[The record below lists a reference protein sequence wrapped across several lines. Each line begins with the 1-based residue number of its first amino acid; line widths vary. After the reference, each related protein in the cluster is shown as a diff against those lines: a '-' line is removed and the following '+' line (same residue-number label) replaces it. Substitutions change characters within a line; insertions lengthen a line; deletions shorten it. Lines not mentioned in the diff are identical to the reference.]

1 MSQLSKHLLPVNKE
15 LKRKLWPENF
25 QEELKMNERIKELA
39 EQAGIVFWEISGDV
53 DWRQANRENLEKFAE
68 LIVREC
74 ANVAADHE
82 ALDIY
87 EEIREHFGVE
97 E

>member
-1 MSQLSKHLLPVNKE
+1 
-15 LKRKLWPENF
+15 
-25 QEELKMNERIKELA
+25 MNERIRELA

-68 LIVREC
+68 LIYKDVITV
-74 ANVAADHE
+74 VAAQ
-82 ALDIY
+82 ALLNESAMDVFKNLKRIY
-87 EEIREHFGVE
+87 EEAE

>member
-1 MSQLSKHLLPVNKE
+1 
-15 LKRKLWPENF
+15 
-25 QEELKMNERIKELA
+25 MNQRIRELA

-53 DWRQANRENLEKFAE
+53 DWRQANRENLEKFAQ

-74 ANVAADHE
+74 AEVADNAD
-82 ALDIY
+82 AIRPNWRS
-87 EEIREHFGVE
+87 IGKWVREHFGVE

>member
-1 MSQLSKHLLPVNKE
+1 
-15 LKRKLWPENF
+15 
-25 QEELKMNERIKELA
+25 MNERIRECWIKAAREDSDPDNWDTQ
-39 EQAGIVFWEISGDV
+39 EQFIE
-53 DWRQANRENLEKFAE
+53 RFAE

>member
-1 MSQLSKHLLPVNKE
+1 
-15 LKRKLWPENF
+15 
-25 QEELKMNERIKELA
+25 MNERINELA

-68 LIVREC
+68 LLVREC
-74 ANVAADHE
+74 AEVADNAD
-82 ALDIY
+82 AIRPKWRS
-87 EEIREHFGVE
+87 IGKWVREHFGVE

>member
-1 MSQLSKHLLPVNKE
+1 
-15 LKRKLWPENF
+15 
-25 QEELKMNERIKELA
+25 MNQRIRELA

-53 DWRQANRENLEKFAE
+53 DWRQANRENLEKFAQ

-74 ANVAADHE
+74 AEVADNAD
-82 ALDIY
+82 AIRPKWRS
-87 EEIREHFGVE
+87 IGKWVREHFGVE

>member
-1 MSQLSKHLLPVNKE
+1 
-15 LKRKLWPENF
+15 
-25 QEELKMNERIKELA
+25 MNERIQKLA

-74 ANVAADHE
+74 AEVADNAD
-82 ALDIY
+82 AIRPKWRS
-87 EEIREHFGVE
+87 IGKWVREHFGVE
-97 E
+97 

>member
-1 MSQLSKHLLPVNKE
+1 
-15 LKRKLWPENF
+15 
-25 QEELKMNERIKELA
+25 MNERIRELA
-39 EQAGIVFWEISGDV
+39 DQALKECDV
-53 DWRQANRENLEKFAE
+53 LNALNRFAE

-74 ANVAADHE
+74 ANVAAEHE